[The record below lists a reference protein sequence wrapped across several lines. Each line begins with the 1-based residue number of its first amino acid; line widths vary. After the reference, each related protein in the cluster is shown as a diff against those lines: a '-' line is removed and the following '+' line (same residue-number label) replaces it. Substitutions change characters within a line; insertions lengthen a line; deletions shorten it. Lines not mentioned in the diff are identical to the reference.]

1 LTSGRRHR
9 PGGLAPKTVRNVHVL
24 IHRVLKDAVRWGYVV
39 RNVADAADPPKV
51 KPAELQVWS
60 PAQLRAFLAH
70 VKDDRQYAAWL
81 LAATTGMR
89 RGELLGLRWVDVDLD
104 AARIAVRQ
112 PRVVADHAVHVS
124 EPKTARSRRSIALD
138 PVTVAALRQHQARQ
152 AADRAAVGPAY
163 EDSGL
168 VFTRPDGSPIHP
180 QRFSDWF
187 RQHLRGA
194 GLPAIRLHDLRHSY
208 ATAAL
213 AAGIP
218 AKVVSERLGHATI
231 AITMDTYSHV
241 LPGLDERAA
250 ATVARLILDGNE
262 SEPGE
267 SIDKPL
273 TTGRVVPSTLDS
285 AEGGEARNARSD
297 GQRRRTGIEPA

>member
-1 LTSGRRHR
+1 
-9 PGGLAPKTVRNVHVL
+9 
-24 IHRVLKDAVRWGYVV
+24 
-39 RNVADAADPPKV
+39 
-51 KPAELQVWS
+51 
-60 PAQLRAFLAH
+60 
-70 VKDDRQYAAWL
+70 

-89 RGELLGLRWVDVDLD
+89 RGELLGLRWFDVDLD

-124 EPKTARSRRSIALD
+124 EP
-138 PVTVAALRQHQARQ
+138 
-152 AADRAAVGPAY
+152 Y
-163 EDSGL
+163 EDYGL
-168 VFTRPDGSPIHP
+168 VFIHPDGSPIHP

-187 RQHLRGA
+187 RQHVRAA

-250 ATVARLILDGNE
+250 ATVARLILEGHE
-262 SEPGE
+262 SEPSG

-273 TTGRVVPSTLDS
+273 TTGRVVPSPLDS

-297 GQRRRTGIEPA
+297 GSGGGRESNPPEQGYCSHRF

>member
-1 LTSGRRHR
+1 
-9 PGGLAPKTVRNVHVL
+9 
-24 IHRVLKDAVRWGYVV
+24 
-39 RNVADAADPPKV
+39 
-51 KPAELQVWS
+51 
-60 PAQLRAFLAH
+60 
-70 VKDDRQYAAWL
+70 
-81 LAATTGMR
+81 
-89 RGELLGLRWVDVDLD
+89 
-104 AARIAVRQ
+104 
-112 PRVVADHAVHVS
+112 VVADHAVHVS
-124 EPKTARSRRSIALD
+124 EP
-138 PVTVAALRQHQARQ
+138 
-152 AADRAAVGPAY
+152 Y
-163 EDSGL
+163 EDYGL
-168 VFTRPDGSPIHP
+168 VFIHPDGSPIHP

-187 RQHLRGA
+187 RQHVRAA

-250 ATVARLILDGNE
+250 ATVARLNLEGHE
-262 SEPGE
+262 SEPSG

-273 TTGRVVPSTLDS
+273 TTGRVVPSPLDS

-297 GQRRRTGIEPA
+297 GQRRRTGKHTNHAVPGSGVWVSSRAWGRVTAYPGP

>member
-1 LTSGRRHR
+1 MRT
-9 PGGLAPKTVRNVHVL
+9 PG
-24 IHRVLKDAVRWGYVV
+24 
-39 RNVADAADPPKV
+39 
-51 KPAELQVWS
+51 WS
-60 PAQLRAFLAH
+60 SPVQ
-70 VKDDRQYAAWL
+70 
-81 LAATTGMR
+81 
-89 RGELLGLRWVDVDLD
+89 
-104 AARIAVRQ
+104 
-112 PRVVADHAVHVS
+112 
-124 EPKTARSRRSIALD
+124 TARRST
-138 PVTVAALRQHQARQ
+138 P
-152 AADRAAVGPAY
+152 
-163 EDSGL
+163 S
-168 VFTRPDGSPIHP
+168 GSPTGSGST
-180 QRFSDWF
+180 FA
-187 RQHLRGA
+187 GA

>member
-1 LTSGRRHR
+1 MARCRHAVLGQR
-9 PGGLAPKTVRNVHVL
+9 SELRGIRGTRGL
-24 IHRVLKDAVRWGYVV
+24 
-39 RNVADAADPPKV
+39 
-51 KPAELQVWS
+51 
-60 PAQLRAFLAH
+60 
-70 VKDDRQYAAWL
+70 
-81 LAATTGMR
+81 R
-89 RGELLGLRWVDVDLD
+89 RGGPPGRGG
-104 AARIAVRQ
+104 
-112 PRVVADHAVHVS
+112 
-124 EPKTARSRRSIALD
+124 RRSIALD
-138 PVTVAALRQHQARQ
+138 PVTLAALRTHRARQ

-163 EDSGL
+163 QDSGL
-168 VFTRPDGSPIHP
+168 VFTHPDGSPIHP

-187 RQHLRGA
+187 RQHLRAA

-231 AITMDTYSHV
+231 VITMDTYSHV

-250 ATVARLILDGNE
+250 ATVARLILEGHE
-262 SEPGE
+262 SDPDEP
-267 SIDKPL
+267 IDKLL

-285 AEGGEARNARSD
+285 AEGGEAQNARSD